1 VFLLDSKA
9 NKNIDQNRSLQFP
22 LFIIISVERL
32 LSSAWQTF
40 REWKTALSL
49 HILKRVKKTDR
60 QLGMGRDITRRDFVH
75 DLTLASLGLTLTP
88 GVSAELLNDEPQQV
102 DANYPP
108 IRTGMRGSHPG
119 AFEAAHALA
128 REGKKF
134 ADPVDLDEE
143 YDLVVVGG
151 GISGLS
157 AAYYYRK
164 QFGADSRI
172 LILENHDDFGGHAK
186 RNEFHQGGQM
196 RLSWGGTMNLEY
208 PWFSDT
214 ANEMLGELGVDI
226 DELLEGYQFRYGAG
240 PKGRHSIFFDAETY
254 GRDELI
260 HDFSFRAGRSDN
272 LEGVFDRFPVSEE
285 SRQSLKTFYA
295 RRENVFEGKS
305 EAEVSEIL
313 SGISY
318 TGFLKKYGGLTD
330 EAAKLFINTT
340 HGYWGVG
347 ADSLSAAE
355 CIGASLPIMHLLG
368 QPDLSGTGDDN
379 AGGDVAMFPDGNASI
394 ARLLVQALIP
404 DVAPGVDA
412 RNVAMARFDYSRL
425 DATGSPV
432 RLRLD
437 STVVNV
443 ANRDRGTSVSYVNQ
457 GRLLRLKSRHAVLA
471 CYHAIIPHL
480 CPELPGEQK
489 EAQKYQVKRPLLVT
503 NVLLRDSNAF
513 DKLDISGAHCPGRL
527 HGAVWPIKGVNTAGY
542 RHDWDDS
549 GPVPVMFWGSIAPPD
564 ANVPVKEQHRASR
577 AILLAM
583 TFEDFEREV
592 RTVLDGMLGSA
603 GFDVQEDILAITVN
617 RWPHGYSYG
626 YLDLWDPE
634 WPPGEAPHE
643 LARRPFGNIAIANT
657 DAAAS
662 ALTNVAIDEAWRAV
676 TELSS

>member
-1 VFLLDSKA
+1 M
-9 NKNIDQNRSLQFP
+9 
-22 LFIIISVERL
+22 
-32 LSSAWQTF
+32 
-40 REWKTALSL
+40 
-49 HILKRVKKTDR
+49 KKTDR
-60 QLGMGRDITRRDFVH
+60 QLGMGREISRRDFVH
-75 DLTLASLGLTLTP
+75 DLALASLGLTLP
-88 GVSAELLNDEPQQV
+88 AGVPAESFQSKPEQADSY
-102 DANYPP
+102 YPP

-134 ADPVDLDEE
+134 ANPVDIDEE
-143 YDLVVVGG
+143 YDLIVVGG

-208 PWFSDT
+208 PMFSDNVN
-214 ANEMLGELGVDI
+214 ALLGELGVDI
-226 DELLEGYQFRYGAG
+226 EELLDGYDFQYGKG
-240 PKGRHSIFFDAETY
+240 PKGSSSIFFDAETY

-260 HDFSFRAGRSDN
+260 HGFSLRAGRSDN
-272 LEGVFDRFPVSEE
+272 LEGMIDRFPISEE
-285 SRQSLKTFYA
+285 SRESLKKFYA

-313 SGISY
+313 SRISY
-318 TGFLKKYGGLTD
+318 TNFLKKYGGLTD
-330 EAAKLFINTT
+330 EAADLFINTT

-368 QPDLSGTGDDN
+368 HPDVSGSGDDDV
-379 AGGDVAMFPDGNASI
+379 GGDVAMFPDGNASI

-404 DVAPGVDA
+404 DVAPGSDA
-412 RNVAMARFDYSRL
+412 SNIAMARFDYSRL
-425 DATGSPV
+425 DQTGSPA
-432 RLRLD
+432 RLRLE
-437 STVVNV
+437 STVVSV
-443 ANRDRGTSVSYVNQ
+443 ANHDGGTRVSYVNQ
-457 GRLLRLKSRHAVLA
+457 GRLLSVKSKHTVLA

-480 CPELPGEQK
+480 CPDLPAEQK
-489 EAQKYQVKRPLLVT
+489 EAQKLQVKRPLILT
-503 NVLLRDSNAF
+503 NVLLRDSKAF
-513 DKLDISGAHCPGRL
+513 DKLDISGTHCPGRL
-527 HGAVWPIKGVNTAGY
+527 HGAIWQVKGVNTAGY
-542 RHDWDDS
+542 LHDWEDS
-549 GPVPVMFWGSIAPPD
+549 GPVPVMFWGSVAPPD
-564 ANVPVKEQHRASR
+564 ASVPVREQHRASR
-577 AILLAM
+577 AILLGM

-592 RTVLDGMLGSA
+592 RTVLDGMLGPV

-617 RWPHGYSYG
+617 RWPHGYAYD

-643 LARRPFGNIAIANT
+643 LARRPFGNIAIANA
-657 DAAAS
+657 DAGANAY
-662 ALTNVAIDEAWRAV
+662 THVAIDEASRAV
-676 TELSS
+676 ADLTR